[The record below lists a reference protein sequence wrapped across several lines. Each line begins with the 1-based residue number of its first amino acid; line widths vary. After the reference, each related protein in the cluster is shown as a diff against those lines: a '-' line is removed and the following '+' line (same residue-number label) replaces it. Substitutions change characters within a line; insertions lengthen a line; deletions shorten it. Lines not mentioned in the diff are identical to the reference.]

1 MNLGK
6 KAVILADN
14 GFLNRLEKRG
24 RAFHAPC

>member
-24 RAFHAPC
+24 RAFHIPN